1 MQWKR
6 FHDRRHDPLRSWK
19 ITEIDRAAVGKWG
32 DYTKAKEELFRFTHT
47 ATTPWTVIRAN
58 DKRRARLEVIRTVLA
73 ALDYEG
79 KAKKTVGPR
88 TPDRRLRTRVLLR
101 RLRTACLS
109 CRGVVQF
116 AKRPAF
122 PSSPSGERT

>member
-47 ATTPWTVIRAN
+47 ATTPWTSFAPTISAAPGWSHPHRA
-58 DKRRARLEVIRTVLA
+58 A

-79 KAKKTVGPR
+79 KAKKTVG
-88 TPDRRLRTRVLLR
+88 TPDPLI
-101 RLRTACLS
+101 A
-109 CRGVVQF
+109 G
-116 AKRPAF
+116 
-122 PSSPSGERT
+122 SGPEFFYAG